1 MKVLENINYAG
12 LEDEARQLDVYIP
25 EGQVKG
31 TLIFFHGGGLDHGTR
46 KIASEYLPIVE
57 AGYAFISADYRLF
70 PNVHYPAFLE
80 DAAQAIEFSKE
91 MAPQWG
97 IPAEMFVSGASA
109 GAWQI
114 MMLAMDRTYLKN
126 DDFVKGYISESAQVF
141 AHYGIL
147 QDRGFDG
154 RLEIIDDT
162 APIGYIKEGLQLRP
176 LVLLTYTDDVKC
188 RPEENRLMYAS
199 LIKML
204 PDNIVDYGVL
214 EGTHLHP
221 VRNEDR
227 VQAYLAFMDKLA

>member
-12 LEDEARQLDVYIP
+12 IPDEARQLDVYIP
-25 EGQVKG
+25 EGPVKG
-31 TLIFFHGGGLDHGTR
+31 SVIFFHGGGLDHGSR
-46 KIASEYLPIVE
+46 KAVAEYMGIVE
-57 AGYAFISADYRLF
+57 AGYAFLSADYRLF

-80 DAAQAIEFSKE
+80 DAAQAVEFVHQ

-97 IPAEMFVSGASA
+97 IPAELFVSGASA

-114 MMLAMDRTYLKN
+114 MMLAMDRTYLK
-126 DDFVKGYISESAQVF
+126 DDSFVKGYISESAQVF

-147 QDRGFDG
+147 QDRGRDG
-154 RLEIIDDT
+154 RLEIIDET
-162 APIGYIKEGLQLRP
+162 APIGYIREGLQLKP

-199 LIKML
+199 LIKLL
-204 PDNIVDYGVL
+204 PENHVDYGGL
-214 EGTHLHP
+214 EGSHLHR

-227 VQAYLAFMDKLA
+227 VKAYLRFMDPLA